1 MPPSYSLNSTLCPA
15 VVALPGFW
23 TLFAPSCWLVVEA
36 EKSLFEFASV
46 IIGGHRLALVDW
58 ERARRARK
66 CERPTCTRVQM
77 VVVVVRMVMV
87 MMLMTVMMII
97 MKMMMNATEMHHGV
111 DQPDARCQV
120 PKRQAEPKGVSKK

>member
-1 MPPSYSLNSTLCPA
+1 M
-15 VVALPGFW
+15 
-23 TLFAPSCWLVVEA
+23 VEA

-46 IIGGHRLALVDW
+46 IIGGHRLAQVDW
-58 ERARRARK
+58 ERARKARK

-97 MKMMMNATEMHHGV
+97 MAMMVKMMMNATDMHHGA

>member
-1 MPPSYSLNSTLCPA
+1 M
-15 VVALPGFW
+15 
-23 TLFAPSCWLVVEA
+23 VEA

-46 IIGGHRLALVDW
+46 IIGGHRLATVDW
-58 ERARRARK
+58 ERARTARK

-87 MMLMTVMMII
+87 IMLMTLMMMIMTMI
-97 MKMMMNATEMHHGV
+97 VKMMMNATDMHHGA

>member
-1 MPPSYSLNSTLCPA
+1 M
-15 VVALPGFW
+15 
-23 TLFAPSCWLVVEA
+23 VEA

-46 IIGGHRLALVDW
+46 IIGGHRLATVDW
-58 ERARRARK
+58 ERARKARK

-77 VVVVVRMVMV
+77 VVVVVRMVV
-87 MMLMTVMMII
+87 MTVMMMI
-97 MKMMMNATEMHHGV
+97 MTMMVKMMMNATDMHHGA